1 MVAVLK
7 KYLRIERKMLYE
19 DITFSFTRDITF
31 DGIII
36 NIKTL
41 FYNGEKL
48 FELFCFKNDFV
59 KYFAECRDLLFKCF
73 VLHIMVI
80 PQNNTFL
87 YYKSNQNS
95 LFA

>member
-7 KYLRIERKMLYE
+7 KYLRTERKMLYE

-48 FELFCFKNDFV
+48 FELFCFKNDFAIYFGKFCNLF
-59 KYFAECRDLLFKCF
+59 KYF
-73 VLHIMVI
+73 V
-80 PQNNTFL
+80 
-87 YYKSNQNS
+87 
-95 LFA
+95 

>member
-1 MVAVLK
+1 MKLWLTVK
-7 KYLRIERKMLYE
+7 H
-19 DITFSFTRDITF
+19 
-31 DGIII
+31 
-36 NIKTL
+36 N
-41 FYNGEKL
+41 FYTSEKL

-59 KYFAECRDLLFKCF
+59 KYFAECRDLLFKYF